1 MKNWAL
7 VPLAALGAGHL
18 ANAANVNRAI
28 ENELFPH
35 LKTCGVSTGSH
46 GKIKEQVTL
55 RLVFSLLSNTII
67 WPCKKDRTINV
78 EDRLLSV
85 RSSDRVF
92 FYLARISGG

>member
-46 GKIKEQVTL
+46 GKIKEEVTL
-55 RLVFSLLSNTII
+55 RSVFFGCI
-67 WPCKKDRTINV
+67 DV
-78 EDRLLSV
+78 
-85 RSSDRVF
+85 SDRGWRQKF
-92 FYLARISGG
+92 CGGDIYKMLVTIRTPTFKRCNQH

>member
-18 ANAANVNRAI
+18 ANAANINRAI

-46 GKIKEQVTL
+46 GKIKEEVTL
-55 RLVFSLLSNTII
+55 R
-67 WPCKKDRTINV
+67 
-78 EDRLLSV
+78 
-85 RSSDRVF
+85 
-92 FYLARISGG
+92 

>member
-46 GKIKEQVTL
+46 GKIKEEVTL
-55 RLVFSLLSNTII
+55 RLVFFGYIDVG
-67 WPCKKDRTINV
+67 DRCW
-78 EDRLLSV
+78 
-85 RSSDRVF
+85 
-92 FYLARISGG
+92 

>member
-55 RLVFSLLSNTII
+55 RLVFCGYIDVGDICWRQNVVVTTIRC
-67 WPCKKDRTINV
+67 W
-78 EDRLLSV
+78 
-85 RSSDRVF
+85 
-92 FYLARISGG
+92 